1 MVLPIYDLNRR
12 RSFPFITLTLIA
24 SCVIVFIY
32 QLTLGLSSEEGNR
45 FVTLYGAVPALILQG
60 QNISSIFSSM
70 FLHGGWLHLIG
81 NMFFLWVF
89 GDNVEDFLGPVR
101 YTLFYLLSGV
111 AAAYSYVLF
120 SGNYPYTPMIGASGA
135 ISGVMGAYIYFFPRA
150 PIITLIPLGIF
161 SRVIPLPAWIY
172 LLIWFGSQFLIAP
185 SEGVAVQAH
194 IGGFLAGVALAIIF
208 SLGKRP
214 RPARPTPITYES
226 PY

>member
-1 MVLPIYDLNRR
+1 MVLPIYDLNKR
-12 RSFPFITLTLIA
+12 RSFPFITLALIA
-24 SCVIVFIY
+24 ASIAVFIY
-32 QLTLGLSSEEGNR
+32 QLSLGLSTEEGNR
-45 FVTLYGAVPALILQG
+45 FVTLHGAIPALILQG
-60 QNISSIFSSM
+60 QNLSSIFGSM
-70 FLHGGWLHLIG
+70 FLHGGWLHIIG

-89 GDNVEDFLGPVR
+89 GDNIEDFLGPVR
-101 YTLFYLLSGV
+101 YVLFYLLSGV
-111 AAAYSYVLF
+111 AACYSYILF
-120 SGNYPYTPMIGASGA
+120 SGSYPYMPMIGASGA

-150 PIITLIPLGIF
+150 PIVTLIPLGIF

-214 RPARPTPITYES
+214 HLE
-226 PY
+226 

>member
-1 MVLPIYDLNRR
+1 MVIPIYDINRR
-12 RSFPFITLTLIA
+12 RGFPLITVSIILSCTL
-24 SCVIVFIY
+24 VFIY
-32 QLTLGLSSEEGNR
+32 QLTLGLSTDAGNR

-60 QNISSIFSSM
+60 QNLPSIFSSM
-70 FLHGGWLHLIG
+70 FLHGGWLHIIG

-89 GDNVEDFLGPVR
+89 GDNVEDFLGPIR
-101 YTLFYLLSGV
+101 FILFYLLSGV

-120 SGNYPYTPMIGASGA
+120 SGNYPFIPMIGASGA

-161 SRVIPLPAWIY
+161 SRVVPIPAWIY

-194 IGGFLAGVALAIIF
+194 IGGFLAGIALAIIF
-208 SLGKRP
+208 SLGRRP
-214 RPARPTPITYES
+214 GQTRQIPISFQS

>member
-1 MVLPIYDLNRR
+1 MVIPIYDINRR
-12 RSFPFITLTLIA
+12 KGFPFITVSLIL
-24 SCVIVFIY
+24 SCVLIFIY
-32 QLTLGLSSEEGNR
+32 QLTLGLTTDEGNR

-60 QNISSIFSSM
+60 QNLSSIFSSM
-70 FLHGGWLHLIG
+70 FLHGGWLHIIG

-101 YTLFYLLSGV
+101 FILFYLLSGV
-111 AAAYSYVLF
+111 AAALSYVLF
-120 SGNYPYTPMIGASGA
+120 SGNYPFIPMIGASGA
-135 ISGVMGAYIYFFPRA
+135 ISGVMGAYIYFFPKA

-185 SEGVAVQAH
+185 SEGIAVQAH
-194 IGGFLAGVALAIIF
+194 IGGFLAGIALGIIF

-214 RPARPTPITYES
+214 RPTKVIPIDYPS

>member
-1 MVLPIYDLNRR
+1 
-12 RSFPFITLTLIA
+12 
-24 SCVIVFIY
+24 
-32 QLTLGLSSEEGNR
+32 
-45 FVTLYGAVPALILQG
+45 
-60 QNISSIFSSM
+60 M

-89 GDNVEDFLGPVR
+89 GDNVEDFLGPIR
-101 YTLFYLLSGV
+101 YILFYLLSGV
-111 AAAYSYVLF
+111 AAAYSYTVF
-120 SGNYPYTPMIGASGA
+120 SGSYPYMPMIGASGA
-135 ISGVMGAYIYFFPRA
+135 ISGVMGAYIYFFPKA

-161 SRVIPLPAWIY
+161 SRVIPIPAWIY

-214 RPARPTPITYES
+214 RM
-226 PY
+226 